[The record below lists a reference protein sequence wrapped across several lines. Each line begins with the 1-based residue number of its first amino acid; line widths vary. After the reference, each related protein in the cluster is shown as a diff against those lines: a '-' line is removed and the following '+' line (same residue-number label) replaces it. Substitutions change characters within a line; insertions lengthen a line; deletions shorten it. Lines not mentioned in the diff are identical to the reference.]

1 MKHFFN
7 RDVVVVRIFPGACP
21 SHLGHLTC
29 RHSCPG
35 SPASPFL
42 YWRVPFMLH
51 CCGCG
56 PGSFPLVTGVLRFE
70 RRGCLWRRST
80 RCAGSSLR
88 GLLTRQAK
96 TLNSECTSL
105 PHCNLFC
112 VFFTIKAILGILCNE
127 LPVQAFVAV
136 TQKVAGT
143 RGPSFEAC
151 PLHQLVSGSRG
162 LSSTSRPDEK
172 ALCLLWQLVE
182 TLGAIKGETETVRAP
197 WAGLWRPGEDPLS
210 TGAFLFLFLSYSL
223 VWEISSLC
231 LLKNISTRSH
241 ETFLVNLHV

>member
-1 MKHFFN
+1 MSA
-7 RDVVVVRIFPGACP
+7 RTRVRAELGPAFLEGACVPGGGLGPEPTCTAVVCPEASQGLGP
-21 SHLGHLTC
+21 SSVTKACGAGKAGLGFD
-29 RHSCPG
+29 
-35 SPASPFL
+35 AFDFL
-42 YWRVPFMLH
+42 L
-51 CCGCG
+51 
-56 PGSFPLVTGVLRFE
+56 
-70 RRGCLWRRST
+70 
-80 RCAGSSLR
+80 
-88 GLLTRQAK
+88 
-96 TLNSECTSL
+96 
-105 PHCNLFC
+105 
-112 VFFTIKAILGILCNE
+112 KAILGILCNE